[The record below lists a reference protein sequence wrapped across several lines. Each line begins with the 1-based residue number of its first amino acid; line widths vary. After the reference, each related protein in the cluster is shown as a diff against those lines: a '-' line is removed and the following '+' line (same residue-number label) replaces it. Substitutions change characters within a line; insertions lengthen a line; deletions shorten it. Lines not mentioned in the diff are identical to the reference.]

1 MAKLKDIKVI
11 GEIKSKIKIIEK
23 EEEQVEEQEKEEE
36 PLEDLVMDAPSA
48 REFPEFSMLGG
59 QGAQET
65 ERENVAQTPS
75 ATTEEENKNPVR
87 YQVQGDISEGEIA
100 RIYRTEVSEA
110 RPIMLGIRESDRTS
124 REISANR
131 EVESLR
137 TNDEEIKYKLS
148 SEPEKPTKKR
158 KYPWE

>member
-1 MAKLKDIKVI
+1 MAKIRN
-11 GEIKSKIKIIEK
+11 IKIIKEIKPETKVIESK
-23 EEEQVEEQEKEEE
+23 EEKAEEAAEES
-36 PLEDLVMDAPSA
+36 LEDITIDAPSA
-48 REFPEFSMLGG
+48 REFPEFAMLGG
-59 QGAQET
+59 EGSQGIEQRQEII
-65 ERENVAQTPS
+65 QTPS
-75 ATTEEENKNPVR
+75 ATTEEENKNAVR

-124 REISANR
+124 RGISANR

-137 TNDEEIKYKLS
+137 TNDEEAKYKLS